1 MFSKEDIIKL
11 STGSSFSRGEDYYE
25 SGYIEKIT
33 RTGNMF
39 EGTVSGSFLYKVTLD
54 LENGDLNFQCS
65 CPYDHGGLCKH
76 EVAFA
81 LAILNGEYTGKI
93 EIKSD
98 SLADKE
104 EFSKCFRNTDQGK
117 KISFLKQLLDKDSDL
132 QNQFVSFIKSES
144 EDLDKIIGINIDE
157 IKETINNHLASID
170 FDNIVENHDPYN
182 GHYYDDEGYFDT
194 ANDEIS
200 NVFLPYKNRAIEYAK
215 KGNLP
220 DAVRIMLGLYE
231 GTQNLP
237 DLEDNEYEIFYESYD
252 DIALGLLRESFN
264 EITGNIEQI
273 VIADESIHKVLDL
286 FFQRYEH
293 LDSNYSDIDEEEDE
307 ILIYILKH
315 FEKLFLSLIT
325 NKNTAGYFYKIIRE
339 NGLECID
346 MAFVLLKIAEVTE
359 DKKMWIEM
367 AEKFAEFDHKITK
380 QLLEKYKFE
389 NKEGDF
395 NRIAELAFR
404 KWAGNF
410 DLYLVNNL
418 NKESKKELYIK
429 ALRSYS
435 AGKQSI
441 VHYNELREYL
451 DEAQKKEFAD
461 EIKKGFHEIFF
472 VQLLEIEKRYEDI
485 LIFVKEKK
493 DISYNFEKII
503 APIRNIY
510 PDECFNMIRNK
521 CNAALNEY
529 NRNRKTYQQ
538 MVKWLKVMN
547 RIKSKQQETKQYIK
561 TLYEHKPNL
570 PALKDEI
577 RKAQLL

>member
-1 MFSKEDIIKL
+1 MFSKEDIINL

-25 SGYIEKIT
+25 SGCIKEIT
-33 RTGNMF
+33 RTGNRF
-39 EGTVSGSFLYKVTLD
+39 EGTVLGSHLYKVKLD

-76 EVAFA
+76 EIAFA
-81 LAILNGEYTGKI
+81 LAILNGEYSEKI
-93 EIKSD
+93 EKMPT

-104 EFSKCFRNTDQGK
+104 EFNRCFKNTDKEK

-144 EDLDKIIGINIDE
+144 EDLDEITGINIDK
-157 IKETINNHLASID
+157 IKETVYKQLASID
-170 FDNIVENHDPYN
+170 FDHIVENHDPYY
-182 GHYYDDEGYFDT
+182 GDHYDDEGYFET

-200 NVFLPYKNRAIEYAK
+200 NVFLPYKNKAIEYVK
-215 KGNLP
+215 KGNMP
-220 DAVRIMLGLYE
+220 DALRIMLGLYE

-237 DLEDNEYEIFYESYD
+237 ELEDNEYEIFYESYD
-252 DIALGLLRESFN
+252 DIALGLLTESFN
-264 EITGNIEQI
+264 EITGNIDQI
-273 VIADESIHKVLDL
+273 VIADECIHKVLDL

-293 LDSNYSDIDEEEDE
+293 IESNYSDIDEKGDE
-307 ILIYILKH
+307 IIMYVLKN

-339 NGLECID
+339 SGLECLD

-359 DKKMWIEM
+359 DEKMWIKI
-367 AEKFAEFDHKITK
+367 AEKFAKFEQKITK
-380 QLLEKYKFE
+380 QLLEKYKFK
-389 NKEGDF
+389 NKEEDF
-395 NRIAELAFR
+395 NKIAELAFS
-404 KWAGNF
+404 KWAGSF
-410 DLYLVNNL
+410 DLYLINNL
-418 NKESKKELYIK
+418 DKESKKELYIK
-429 ALRSYS
+429 ALRSYTV
-435 AGKQSI
+435 GKQSI
-441 VHYNELREYL
+441 SHYNELREYFN
-451 DEAQKKEFAD
+451 EAQKKKFAD
-461 EIKKGFHEIFF
+461 EIKKGYHEIFF
-472 VQLLEIEKRYEDI
+472 VQLLEIEKRHEDI
-485 LIFVKEKK
+485 LAYVREKK
-493 DISYNFEKII
+493 DISYNFENII

-510 PDECFNMIRNK
+510 PDECFNMLRNK
-521 CNAALNEY
+521 CNAALGEY

-538 MVKWLKVMN
+538 MVKWLEAMN